1 MRVARQ
7 QRLDDPVLTA
17 IAARYGKSPAQVL
30 IRWNLQNETV
40 PIPKA
45 NQSQHIDENLDVFDF
60 ELSDEDMHE
69 LDESNERW
77 SSLGTLPYN

>member
-1 MRVARQ
+1 M
-7 QRLDDPVLTA
+7 
-17 IAARYGKSPAQVL
+17 L

-60 ELSDEDMHE
+60 EISDEDMHE